1 MDWTHTITIILS
13 FAAFFIYLMT
23 RIDKVSNKIEDL
35 RSDMHEMENRFN
47 KRMDEIEKRFD
58 SKLDEI
64 KDLIAPRKVILFK
77 EPEHEEP
84 KEQ

>member
-1 MDWTHTITIILS
+1 MDWTHTLTIIAS

-35 RSDMHEMENRFN
+35 RSDMNAMENRFD
-47 KRMDEIEKRFD
+47 K
-58 SKLDEI
+58 KLDEI